1 MGLFDKKDG
10 GFMNVIRCD
19 EPSYLIWKWHPPG
32 TDPQKSRR
40 ANAIRWGSSLRV
52 KEGSVAV
59 LVYPQAEGYV
69 QEYIEGPCDM
79 ILETGNLPILTSLLG
94 SLYNGDSPFQAEVY
108 FINLAQLLQVKFGV
122 PYFDLF
128 DPRFLDF
135 GVPVAVR
142 GSISFQIADY
152 QEFVRL
158 HKLENFD
165 LEDFQRQVRDAVV
178 KTVKSVVTNI
188 PEEHSVPVVQIER
201 KLPEIN
207 ALVEESLKE
216 QLAAHFGVLVSKVDI
231 AAIELDKTSDGYQQ
245 LRAVTQNLAA
255 AKAQAQT
262 DVDIQRMRDIQAL
275 ETENLTGVF
284 KAAREETQ
292 YAQRLKTQ
300 SEHLETHRLNQQT
313 EVGVAGA
320 EALGKMG
327 GSSSVDGGGGINP
340 VAMMAGMAMGG
351 TIGQNMSRIMG
362 GMMAGVDAP
371 TPPIMTYHV
380 AVSGQV
386 TGPYDL
392 STLKQQV
399 LNGIFTE
406 KSLVWRPGMAAWVK
420 AEELDELRNLF
431 IRQTEIP
438 QIPVPEEP

>member
-1 MGLFDKKDG
+1 M
-10 GFMNVIRCD
+10 
-19 EPSYLIWKWHPPG
+19 
-32 TDPQKSRR
+32 
-40 ANAIRWGSSLRV
+40 
-52 KEGSVAV
+52 
-59 LVYPQAEGYV
+59 
-69 QEYIEGPCDM
+69 
-79 ILETGNLPILTSLLG
+79 
-94 SLYNGDSPFQAEVY
+94 
-108 FINLAQLLQVKFGV
+108 
-122 PYFDLF
+122 
-128 DPRFLDF
+128 
-135 GVPVAVR
+135 
-142 GSISFQIADY
+142 
-152 QEFVRL
+152 
-158 HKLENFD
+158 
-165 LEDFQRQVRDAVV
+165 EDFQRQVRDAVV

-245 LRAVTQNLAA
+245 LKAVTQNLAV

-327 GSSSVDGGGGINP
+327 VP
-340 VAMMAGMAMGG
+340 ALW
-351 TIGQNMSRIMG
+351 TE
-362 GMMAGVDAP
+362 
-371 TPPIMTYHV
+371 
-380 AVSGQV
+380 AVG
-386 TGPYDL
+386 
-392 STLKQQV
+392 
-399 LNGIFTE
+399 
-406 KSLVWRPGMAAWVK
+406 
-420 AEELDELRNLF
+420 
-431 IRQTEIP
+431 
-438 QIPVPEEP
+438 